1 MPPERL
7 IKAERHDDRWNTAPQ
22 CGPGCSCSAVVNN
35 RGHPRKEPVMGN
47 AVYKEHVLGMLHR
60 AIQRTPSPYKNT
72 PLSTAGEGFDDE
84 RCRLLRV
91 SRHHTPKANINWGW
105 ACSENRG
112 SVVR

>member
-60 AIQRTPSPYKNT
+60 AIQRTP
-72 PLSTAGEGFDDE
+72 
-84 RCRLLRV
+84 
-91 SRHHTPKANINWGW
+91 
-105 ACSENRG
+105 ACSSKNRKAACRAGMIDVG
-112 SVVR
+112 SACGTGKRSSACRCSAVSL